1 LGGVEIGGLTAW
13 TLAQVVAGLPVAVSV
28 LLAVDLLLAAALAVR
43 LLVGRLR
50 PSPESRRR
58 SRSAASW
65 LGLGVAFTV
74 AVAAGP
80 WGVAVLLA
88 VVSGAGL
95 RELLRLA
102 PPAAVDRPVARWL
115 PAVVLWQYPWVA
127 LGRFE
132 LAATGLAAGL
142 PLLLGA
148 RRVLLGRFEEMAGS
162 TGRLVTAVLL
172 TVYAPS
178 WAAFL
183 AALPAESNPRAG
195 GLGWLVYLVVLTE
208 LNDIS
213 QAGWGRRLG
222 RRPLAPVLSPAKTWG
237 GLVGGLLTTS
247 LAAVALAPVL
257 TPWLEGGWRG
267 AWWPALVGALVS
279 AAATV
284 GDLTVSA
291 YKREADAGPSGRTVP
306 GQGGVLD
313 RLDSLLFAA
322 PVLFVLVWALHGG
335 R

>member
-1 LGGVEIGGLTAW
+1 MEVGGSSVQ
-13 TLAQVVAGLPVAVSV
+13 TLAAFAARVPVAVSV
-28 LLAVDLLLAAALAVR
+28 LVAVDLVLAAALAVR
-43 LLVGRLR
+43 LLVGRVR
-50 PSPESRRR
+50 PSAESSRR

-74 AVAAGP
+74 AVAAGR
-80 WGVAVLLA
+80 WGVAALFA
-88 VVSGAGL
+88 VVSAAAL

-102 PPAAVDRPVARWL
+102 PPSAADRPVARWL
-115 PAVVLWQYPWVA
+115 PVVVLWQYLWVG

-132 LAATGLAAGL
+132 PFAVGLAIGL
-142 PLLLGA
+142 PLMLGL
-148 RRVLLGRFEEMAGS
+148 RRVLLGRFEDMATS

-183 AALPAESNPRAG
+183 AALPVESNPRAG
-195 GLGWLVYLVVLTE
+195 GVGWLVHLVVLTE
-208 LNDIS
+208 LNDIA
-213 QAGWGRRLG
+213 QAGWGRRVG
-222 RRPLAPVLSPAKTWG
+222 RRQLAPVLSPAKTWG

-257 TPWLEGGWRG
+257 TPWPVGSWWQ
-267 AWWPALVGALVS
+267 AWSPALVGALVS
-279 AAATV
+279 ATATF
-284 GDLTVSA
+284 GDLTMSA
-291 YKREADAGPSGRTVP
+291 YKREAGAGPSGRTVP

-322 PVLFVLVWALHGG
+322 PMFFFLVWTMHGG